1 MLKKK
6 SKTEPDNC
14 KIIFTEFVKKFYA
27 DLTNEKN
34 LDLKDTVIAIKGYGA
49 FAGPCREFMQPKDVK
64 LMFEIIITIC
74 ERTFFLNMQQDQQI
88 QSQQADIFDEK
99 IYQLPSFIES
109 LSCVCNQID
118 ENISETSINIL
129 EKLVIL
135 AIDSYP
141 KLIKRYNY
149 QISLA
154 IARLFLSIQ
163 MGSQQV
169 FYSEFVSKIVYQ
181 SLIRIFSYKT
191 NYFLQQ
197 EHQTSNNEESLNEEN
212 NSSRVEKNIYNIT
225 SSDYILLWSN
235 LLNLNEFK
243 ELSRIGINMSEKKK
257 LVQILYDEIIESILK
272 IIKKLDLNSVKI
284 NDNESTHESAAFN
297 PNGGGGLKA
306 SRPRDFDILVNL
318 VDFSK
323 ELLMQKHFN
332 LFEKWIYR
340 FSKEIIQLS
349 SAHSHISGFYRL
361 NTLCMKISIKIDFF
375 KVSFNFNFL
384 IHFHFQNFNYN
395 FQECK

>member
-74 ERTFFLNMQQDQQI
+74 ERTFFLNMQQEQQI
-88 QSQQADIFDEK
+88 QSQQVDIFDEK

-181 SLIRIFSYKT
+181 SLIRIFSYKK
-191 NYFLQQ
+191 NYYLQQ
-197 EHQTSNNEESLNEEN
+197 EHQTNNNEESLNEEN
-212 NSSRVEKNIYNIT
+212 NSS
-225 SSDYILLWSN
+225 S
-235 LLNLNEFK
+235 
-243 ELSRIGINMSEKKK
+243 SRIEKKFT
-257 LVQILYDEIIESILK
+257 I
-272 IIKKLDLNSVKI
+272 
-284 NDNESTHESAAFN
+284 
-297 PNGGGGLKA
+297 
-306 SRPRDFDILVNL
+306 
-318 VDFSK
+318 
-323 ELLMQKHFN
+323 
-332 LFEKWIYR
+332 
-340 FSKEIIQLS
+340 
-349 SAHSHISGFYRL
+349 
-361 NTLCMKISIKIDFF
+361 
-375 KVSFNFNFL
+375 
-384 IHFHFQNFNYN
+384 
-395 FQECK
+395 

>member
-1 MLKKK
+1 MNPKNLKPEFNVIAGALEGLSFYLVENAAQDDDQISKDIYDYVNKALCHRTEDVSRYAMPRAALNLFTKHACNFDEHIYLNYKDLFERIKKWAEHKNYEMKKQAYFALDSYYNQLSEMLKKK

-14 KIIFTEFVKKFYA
+14 KKIFTEFVLKFYT
-27 DLTNEKN
+27 DLTNERN

-74 ERTFFLNMQQDQQI
+74 ERTFFLNMQQDQQLHA
-88 QSQQADIFDEK
+88 QQADIFDEK

-129 EKLVIL
+129 EKLVVL

-169 FYSEFVSKIVYQ
+169 FYAEFVSKIVYQ

-191 NYFLQQ
+191 NYYLQQ
-197 EHQTSNNEESLNEEN
+197 DQHQINSNNNIKNSNE
-212 NSSRVEKNIYNIT
+212 
-225 SSDYILLWSN
+225 D
-235 LLNLNEFK
+235 
-243 ELSRIGINMSEKKK
+243 
-257 LVQILYDEIIESILK
+257 
-272 IIKKLDLNSVKI
+272 
-284 NDNESTHESAAFN
+284 
-297 PNGGGGLKA
+297 
-306 SRPRDFDILVNL
+306 
-318 VDFSK
+318 
-323 ELLMQKHFN
+323 
-332 LFEKWIYR
+332 
-340 FSKEIIQLS
+340 
-349 SAHSHISGFYRL
+349 
-361 NTLCMKISIKIDFF
+361 
-375 KVSFNFNFL
+375 
-384 IHFHFQNFNYN
+384 
-395 FQECK
+395 

>member
-129 EKLVIL
+129 EKLVVL

-169 FYSEFVSKIVYQ
+169 FYAEFVSKIVYQ

-191 NYFLQQ
+191 NYYLQQ
-197 EHQTSNNEESLNEEN
+197 DQHQINSNNNIKNSNEESLNDEN
-212 NSSRVEKNIYNIT
+212 NRTEKNIYNIT

-243 ELSRIGINMSEKKK
+243 ELSRIGVNMNEKKK

-272 IIKKLDLNSVKI
+272 IMKKLDLNAIKI
-284 NDNESTHESAAFN
+284 DNENESTFN
-297 PNGGGGLKA
+297 PNGSLKA
-306 SRPRDFDILVNL
+306 TRPRDFEILVNL
-318 VDFSK
+318 VDFSR

-349 SAHSHISGFYRL
+349 SAHSHIGGFYRL

-375 KVSFNFNFL
+375 KVSFNFLF
-384 IHFHFQNFNYN
+384 HFHFQNFNYN